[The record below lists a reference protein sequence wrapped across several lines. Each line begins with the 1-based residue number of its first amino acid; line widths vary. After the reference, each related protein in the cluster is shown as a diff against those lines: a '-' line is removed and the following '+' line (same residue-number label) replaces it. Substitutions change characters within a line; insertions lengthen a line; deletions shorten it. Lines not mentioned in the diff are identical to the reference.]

1 MSMPKKRFFK
11 NKSALFGLF
20 ILISLFLFTFIGS
33 VFAPY
38 RETEIFRTSEQGI
51 YINALYEPPSL
62 NHLLGTDKNGMD
74 VFTRLMYGGRIS
86 LMIGFLV
93 VIIEIV
99 AGVIIGGVAGFFGKW
114 IDSLLMRLVDIMSC
128 IPAIP
133 VYIILDSLMEYYKWD
148 SLFRIYML
156 CALLG
161 LLSGPSV
168 ARMVRGQI
176 LSLREQEF
184 MLAAKA
190 AGIKTSHRIFRH
202 LIPNLIPQLITIA
215 VSDFGNAILSEA
227 ALSCVGFGVRY
238 PYASWGNMLNSVTDI
253 YVMTNY
259 RFVWIPAGSFILLT
273 ILGLHFVGDGLKDA
287 FDPKAEQRWKK
298 G

>member
-1 MSMPKKRFFK
+1 MSMPMKRFFK
-11 NKSALFGLF
+11 NKSALFGIF

-38 RETEIFRTSEQGI
+38 RETEVFRTTEQGI